1 MKGTA
6 MYTVYIGP
14 RGTGGLRKAQ
24 LSSKRFSS
32 LPEALIWAHD
42 LSARGNSVI
51 RLEGDDGTDLNR
63 NDLACAFRL
72 LAINDDFDLVR
83 ES

>member
-1 MKGTA
+1 
-6 MYTVYIGP
+6 MYTVYFAP
-14 RGTGGLRKAQ
+14 RGEGGLPKAQ

-32 LPEALIWAHD
+32 MPEALLWAQG
-42 LSARGNSVI
+42 AAAYGRAVI

-63 NDLACAFRL
+63 NELACAFRL
-72 LAINDDFDLVR
+72 LAIQDDLHFGR

>member
-1 MKGTA
+1 
-6 MYTVYIGP
+6 MYTVYFGP

-32 LPEALIWAHD
+32 LPEALLWAH
-42 LSARGNSVI
+42 SAAARGGAVI

-63 NDLACAFRL
+63 NELACAFRL
-72 LAINDDFDLVR
+72 LAIHDDLHLGR
-83 ES
+83 HA